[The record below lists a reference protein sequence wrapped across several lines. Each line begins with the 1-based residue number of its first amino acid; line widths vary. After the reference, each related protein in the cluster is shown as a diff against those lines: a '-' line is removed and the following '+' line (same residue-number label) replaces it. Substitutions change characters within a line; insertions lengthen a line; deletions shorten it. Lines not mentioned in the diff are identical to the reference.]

1 MEISRD
7 YYWIHSIVCKLAV
20 SWKYFGT
27 WNLYGLLTSIYSID
41 DDLRPPIRRKSNL
54 FSFSLL
60 SSAERKSNGRKIA
73 TAIDLIFF
81 HFFLFSFFFFIIP
94 TIRWIFFFFFFYE
107 RARHSKRDTAFRASP
122 VSSSFFFPFFIY
134 FFFVYSSHF
143 LFLSFSKC
151 FEEWT
156 IIIRRVG
163 WSPLH
168 PY

>member
-81 HFFLFSFFFFIIP
+81 HFFGISFVYVFFLFYRQLDESFFFL
-94 TIRWIFFFFFFYE
+94 YE

-134 FFFVYSSHF
+134 FF
-143 LFLSFSKC
+143 LFTLPIFYFSLSLNASKS
-151 FEEWT
+151 
-156 IIIRRVG
+156 G
-163 WSPLH
+163 Q
-168 PY
+168 